1 MELGKGNDM
10 LELKNIKKSF
20 NGRAILDGINLSVA
34 DGEILAIVGP
44 SGAGKTTLLRSL
56 TGLQSVDSGEF
67 LLDGQPFDPQNQKA
81 DDNIIGVVFQDFNL
95 FPNLSVYENVTLA
108 PKMVLKQSKAT
119 YDAAAQEL
127 LKRLQL
133 SDKGQLYP
141 FELSGGMKQ
150 RVAIA
155 RALAMRPR
163 LLAYD
168 EPTSALDP
176 SMRDEVAE
184 LLLNLKDDGITQIVV
199 THDMEFAKKVADNI
213 FTVNSLG

>member
-1 MELGKGNDM
+1 M
-10 LELKNIKKSF
+10 LELKNIKKTF
-20 NGRAILDGINLSVA
+20 NGRTILDGINLSVD

-67 LLDGQPFDPQNQKA
+67 LLDGQPFDPQSQKA
-81 DDNIIGVVFQDFNL
+81 EDNIIGVVFQDFNL

-108 PKMVLKQSKAT
+108 PKLVLKQAKAT
-119 YDAAAQEL
+119 YDTVAQEL
-127 LKRLQL
+127 LQKLQL

-176 SMRDEVAE
+176 SMRDEVAD
-184 LLLNLKDDGITQIVV
+184 LLLHLKADGITQIVV

-213 FTVNSLG
+213 FTVNALS

>member
-1 MELGKGNDM
+1 M

-108 PKMVLKQSKAT
+108 PKMVLKQPKAT

-176 SMRDEVAE
+176 SMRDEVAD
-184 LLLNLKDDGITQIVV
+184 LLLNLKADGITQIVV